1 MGLRNLQEKLEKAMK
16 VSIQFALPDD
26 VYMVSLPE
34 SLKKPFEPAES
45 LEDLADEEGEVTP
58 FTASCLLGVS

>member
-1 MGLRNLQEKLEKAMK
+1 MI
-16 VSIQFALPDD
+16 VLPDE

-45 LEDLADEEGEVTP
+45 LEDLADDEGEVTP
-58 FTASCLLGVS
+58 AASCLVGVS

>member
-1 MGLRNLQEKLEKAMK
+1 
-16 VSIQFALPDD
+16 
-26 VYMVSLPE
+26 MVSLPE

-58 FTASCLLGVS
+58 FTASCWLGVS